1 LIFRIN
7 QFTDESGTMT
17 ITIQLIEQLVPF
29 FFILLGFV
37 LLAISIWGIV
47 IYLRQPPSLQQKD
60 QTDQVKIT

>member
-1 LIFRIN
+1 
-7 QFTDESGTMT
+7 MT